1 MKKLFTILLT
11 LLGALTTWAYDFV
24 QDGVYYAIITSSE
37 LAVVPAQLYYH
48 SGYDVVKYAGD
59 VIIPSSVL
67 HEGVTYTVT
76 SIEDYAFYHCDNL
89 TSITLPNTIVSIG
102 NYVFSSC
109 TSLTSFS
116 LPDNLSSIGTMAFM
130 NCQSLTW
137 LVIPSSLTHI
147 GDGAFVNCGTLSSIQ
162 VEEAN
167 PIYDSRLDCQALIH
181 TATHTLIKGCSNT
194 LIPPSITAIASCAFS
209 QLYDLTSIV
218 IPNSVERIDYAAFTS
233 CSSLTSVVL
242 GSGLTT
248 IGDYVF
254 NDCSSLSTL
263 TSYAFTPPSLGNNVF
278 NNISPFECYVPCGT
292 LLDYQSSDF
301 AGSVATFIE
310 ECESSA
316 YTRNVKVGQYG
327 TLCLPFGST
336 NYVGATIYEL
346 AYTSSD
352 RSALYLDEVTTI
364 EAGVPYIFHA
374 HADCI
379 QVHPDEHT
387 AAFPS
392 FYNGLYGTF
401 EDILPES
408 NFLRDKYIL
417 YNNAVCLC
425 GDGCGLYAYRA
436 YIQLDEVSIV
446 SFAPLPGRKRVCMS
460 LQDTNET
467 TDLYGIITDTHS
479 TMHTGIYDLFGR
491 QINNPTVPGVYLING
506 QKVLITQ

>member
-24 QDGVYYAIITSSE
+24 QDGVYYAITTPDE
-37 LAVVPAQLYYH
+37 LAVVQAQSH
-48 SGYDVVKYAGD
+48 NDDGYSIVKYAGD
-59 VIIPSSVL
+59 VTIPSSVSY
-67 HEGVTYTVT
+67 EGVTYTVT
-76 SIEDYAFYHCDNL
+76 SIGDAAFHSCEDL
-89 TSITLPNTIVSIG
+89 ISISLPNTIVSIG
-102 NYVFSSC
+102 DYVFSSC

-147 GDGAFVNCGTLSSIQ
+147 DNGAFVNCGSLSSIQ

-181 TATHTLIKGCSNT
+181 TASNTLIKGCSNT
-194 LIPPSITAIASCAFS
+194 LIPPSITAIAWCAFS

-278 NNISPFECYVPCGT
+278 NNISHFECYVPCGT

-301 AGSVATFIE
+301 ANSDATFVE
-310 ECESSA
+310 ECEASA

-327 TLCLPFGST
+327 TICLPFGST

-346 AYTSSD
+346 AYMSSD
-352 RSALYLDEVTTI
+352 RSVLYLDEVTTI
-364 EAGVPYIFHA
+364 KAGVPYIFYA

-387 AAFPS
+387 AAFPD

-401 EDILPES
+401 VDILPES

-436 YIQLDEVSIV
+436 YIQLDEVSTV
-446 SFAPLPGRKRVCMS
+446 SLAPSPGRKRVCMS

-467 TDLYGIITDTHS
+467 TALHDIYLSSHS
-479 TMHTGIYDLFGR
+479 DAHTVVYDLLGR
-491 QINNPTVPGVYLING
+491 QINTLTVPGVYLING
-506 QKVLITQ
+506 EKVLITQ